1 MEPILR
7 KDFNNML
14 TTQDANARYES
25 FQHLIKASNEKTD
38 WAYEVWDEL
47 IANTQAPNN
56 HLRTLAV
63 QLLSNL
69 AKSDVEQRL
78 LTAIDKLVAVTR
90 DEKFVT
96 ARQSLLSLWK
106 VGIAYKPL
114 QQIVTDKLEAR
125 YNECET
131 EKNYTLIRF
140 DIITV
145 IKRIFDHVQDEG
157 LKKQSFAM
165 INREANEKY
174 KIKYAAVWK
183 DVLKGDKF
191 RKAPKGK

>member
-1 MEPILR
+1 MDDILR
-7 KDFNNML
+7 RDFNNML

-25 FQHLIKASNEKTD
+25 FQHLLKTTNEKVD
-38 WAYEVWDEL
+38 WAYEVWNDLLE
-47 IANTQAPNN
+47 AAASKNN

-69 AKSDVEQRL
+69 AKSDNEHRL
-78 LTAIDKLVAVTR
+78 IKDIDKLIAVTK

-96 ARQSLLSLWK
+96 ARHSLLSLWK
-106 VGIAYKPL
+106 AGIAYKPL

-131 EKNYTLIRF
+131 EKNYTLLRY

-145 IKRIFDHVQDEG
+145 IKKIFDHVQDEG
-157 LKKQSFAM
+157 IKKQSFEM

-174 KIKYAAVWK
+174 KIKYASVWK

-191 RKAPKGK
+191 RKQPKA